1 MKVKK
6 YNLHF
11 TELLKRDRT
20 DLIVIH
26 HTGNPVDD
34 DLSAEQIH
42 ASHQEQGWAGIVLA
56 IITLFERMAQ

>member
-42 ASHQEQGWAGIVLA
+42 ASHQEQGWAGIGYHYV
-56 IITLFERMAQ
+56 I